1 MDKFLK
7 IFSIFLLII
16 IACGT
21 IFFALRFVET
31 KNRAEILAARSDV
44 LAREKEDLL
53 QQKLEEEKLIVLLKK
68 ELAGLAEIKNIK
80 EKYDVTEKR
89 LKTLDE
95 SYLKIEQERNTL
107 QQSNLSLNSRVTSLT
122 REFTQTLE
130 NLKMVKQELSAAKSD
145 KTILAYLAKIEKNS
159 ELLKEKDGEI
169 KKLVQ
174 KNSDSNKEKKV
185 LEKKIGKME
194 SDQKKLENKLEQA
207 VKLSDQ
213 SPSDKL
219 KSQIAELH
227 NQLKDKEEQRSLLNK
242 EVVRYA
248 NARTKINEK
257 LNQQS
262 ERIASLEQELLDIQ
276 RKARNIKKIEAER
289 DQVEAELAKAEQKL
303 TEQEKMISALK
314 KDQSPSP
321 ELTVLS
327 EIPLK
332 SGKTD
337 ADLNRAYVLYD
348 TAKAQVVKFSEL
360 LMSKEVELETSKQ
373 RINEL
378 EKTIQKGTSL
388 SLPEGAT
395 EARQYVLL
403 KDRIK
408 MLNDSLSYKEEAL
421 RRKDEE
427 LAALAMAKKTL
438 EERGLYQDKE
448 FKDANMLYANL
459 KNQMLQ
465 TSELLA
471 RREEEI
477 FNKNQ
482 DILSL
487 KNELAILQAEFKRK
501 QQELVDMQERQRITM
516 DDLTRS
522 TQLNITLQ
530 ENMVDQFKNQPN
542 NSEDKLKADRLKK
555 EIELLMG
562 N

>member
-1 MDKFLK
+1 MEKFLK
-7 IFSIFLLII
+7 IFSIFLLIVI
-16 IACGT
+16 TCGT
-21 IFFALRFVET
+21 IFFALRFVAT
-31 KNRAEILAARSDV
+31 KNRAEILAVRAEV
-44 LAREKEDLL
+44 LAQEKEDLL
-53 QQKLEEEKLIVLLKK
+53 REKLEEEKLVVLLKK
-68 ELAGLAEIKNIK
+68 ELAGLSEIKNIK
-80 EKYDVTEKR
+80 EKYDITEKK

-95 SYLKIEQERNTL
+95 SYLKIEQERNAL

-145 KTILAYLAKIEKNS
+145 KTILGYLAKIEKS
-159 ELLKEKDGEI
+159 GELLKEKDGEI

-174 KNSDSNKEKKV
+174 ENSDSNKEKKA

-194 SDQKKLENKLEQA
+194 IDQKKLESKLDQA
-207 VKLSDQ
+207 LKLSEQ

-219 KSQIAELH
+219 KSQIGELH
-227 NQLKDKEEQRSLLNK
+227 NQLKEKEEQRSLLNK
-242 EVVRYA
+242 EVVRYSS
-248 NARTKINEK
+248 ARTKINEK

-289 DQVEAELAKAEQKL
+289 DQVEAELEKAEQKL
-303 TEQEKMISALK
+303 KEQEKMISALNNDPK
-314 KDQSPSP
+314 LSPRLNS
-321 ELTVLS
+321 LG

-332 SGKTD
+332 SGEMD
-337 ADLNRAYVLYD
+337 ADLNRAYALYD
-348 TAKAQVVKFSEL
+348 TSKAQVVKFSEL

-373 RINEL
+373 RISEL
-378 EKTIQKGTSL
+378 EKTLKNGTSL

-395 EARQYVLL
+395 EARQYALL

-408 MLNDSLSYKEEAL
+408 MLNDSLADKEEAL

-427 LAALAMAKKTL
+427 LAGLAMAKKTL
-438 EERGLYQDKE
+438 EERGLYQEKE
-448 FKDANMLYANL
+448 FKDANMLYSNL
-459 KNQMLQ
+459 KTQMLQ

-471 RREEEI
+471 RREEEVI
-477 FNKNQ
+477 AKNR

-487 KNELAILQAEFKRK
+487 KSELAILQAEFKVK
-501 QQELVDMQERQRITM
+501 QQELADMQQRQRRSM
-516 DDLTRS
+516 DDLSRA

-530 ENMVDQFKNQPN
+530 ENMVDKFRNSPN
-542 NSEDKLKADRLKK
+542 DSEDKIKADKLKK